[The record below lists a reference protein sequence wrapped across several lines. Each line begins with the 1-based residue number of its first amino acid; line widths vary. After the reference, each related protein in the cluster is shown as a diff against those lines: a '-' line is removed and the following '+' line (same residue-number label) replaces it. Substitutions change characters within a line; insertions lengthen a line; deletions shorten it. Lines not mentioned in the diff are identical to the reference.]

1 MIRPV
6 WRGDDGQRQLL
17 AEVADDFRQL
27 REQGQRLREQE
38 ERAWVKMQEA
48 RKSGIPDTVLC
59 DRAEIGRS
67 TLNRKLGSRQE
78 DPQD

>member
-17 AEVADDFRQL
+17 VEVADGFRQL
-27 REQGQRLREQE
+27 REQDQQLREQE
-38 ERAWVKMQEA
+38 KRVWEKMQEA
-48 RKSGIPDTVLC
+48 RKAGIPDTILC
-59 DRAEIGRS
+59 DHAEIGRS
-67 TLNRKLGSRQE
+67 TLNRKLGSRRE